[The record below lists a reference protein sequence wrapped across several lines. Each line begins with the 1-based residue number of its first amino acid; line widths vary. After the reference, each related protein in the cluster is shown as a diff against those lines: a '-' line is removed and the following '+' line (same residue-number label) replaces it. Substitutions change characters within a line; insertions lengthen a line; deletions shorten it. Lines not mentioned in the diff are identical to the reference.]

1 MRPGRPRSGPRPPLA
16 GESRALQFSFPN
28 LESQMSFSVIS
39 RPMRVLAALATLGL
53 LLPAASSF
61 ADEARYAAP
70 ASRTP
75 VVSVGP
81 QYDTTHVY
89 VASADID
96 AFVDSFVATF
106 GGKASPRAV
115 FTVTPTP
122 SRTASQYVQTPVG
135 MLSVFAFE
143 TPVPYP
149 FGEERTGYLVS
160 DIEQAVRAARA
171 AGADVRVE
179 PFDDPIGKD
188 AIIQWPGGL
197 NMQLYW
203 HTKAP
208 SYAPLER
215 VPDNRVYVSKYEAG
229 NFIGRFLRFSH
240 GRIVSDDRR
249 VDGAELGKPGESIRR
264 VRIESGFGNMLVF
277 VTDGKLPYPYGRE
290 TTGYRVA
297 DLDATLAR
305 ARAAK
310 VRLLVPPARNAEGR
324 TAMVEFPGGY
334 VAELHQFDAAAAN

>member
-1 MRPGRPRSGPRPPLA
+1 
-16 GESRALQFSFPN
+16 
-28 LESQMSFSVIS
+28 MSFFNLN
-39 RPMRVLAALATLGL
+39 RPLRAMAAASLVAFAALGL
-53 LLPAASSF
+53 FFGASPAF
-61 ADEARYAAP
+61 ADDSQYP
-70 ASRTP
+70 ASVAQTP
-75 VVSVGP
+75 AVAVGP

-96 AFVDSFVATF
+96 AFVNSFLATF

-122 SRTASQYVQTPVG
+122 SKTASQYVQTPVG

-149 FGEERTGYLVS
+149 FGNERTGYLVT
-160 DIEQAVRAARA
+160 DIDKAVHAARA
-171 AGADVRVE
+171 AGADVIVE

-197 NMQLYW
+197 TMQLYW

-208 SYAPLER
+208 SYAPLEL
-215 VPDNRVYVSKYEAG
+215 VPDNRVYVSKYEAS
-229 NFIGRFLRFSH
+229 NFVHRFVRFSH
-240 GRIVSDDRR
+240 GKVVSDNRHA
-249 VDGAELGKPGESIRR
+249 DGAEIGKSGETIRR
-264 VRIESGFGNMLVF
+264 VRIESAFGNMLVF

-290 TTGYRVA
+290 TTGYRVT
-297 DLDATLAR
+297 DLDATLEKAQ
-305 ARAAK
+305 AAGAK
-310 VRLLVPPARNAEGR
+310 VLVAPAQNAEGS

-334 VAELHQFDAAAAN
+334 VAELHQLAKAPAK